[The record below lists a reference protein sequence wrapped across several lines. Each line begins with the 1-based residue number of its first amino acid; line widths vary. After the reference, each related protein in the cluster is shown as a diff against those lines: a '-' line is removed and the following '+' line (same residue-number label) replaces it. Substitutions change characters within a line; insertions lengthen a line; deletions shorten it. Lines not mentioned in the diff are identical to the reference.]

1 VTLLDWV
8 GLFLCAFSACAIL
21 LGRDWRWNIGF
32 MAALYL
38 GTFWLVQIS
47 WTIPL
52 ASVKLVSGWM
62 ACALLALAHNQKEEE
77 ISAPSS
83 WPQGRLFRLAT
94 IGLVL
99 IVSFISALSLG
110 NWLNMS
116 QPTAW
121 GGLLL
126 IGFGLLLTGITNQP
140 FSVIIGLLIALS
152 GFEIIYAAV
161 ESSSL
166 VTGLLSIITLGLAL
180 VGAYFLVHQG
190 RKVEQ

>member
-1 VTLLDWV
+1 VTLLDWIA
-8 GLFLCAFSACAIL
+8 LTLCLIAASAIL
-21 LGRDWRWNIGF
+21 LGRDWRWTIGL

-38 GTFWLVQIS
+38 GSFWLVQIS

-52 ASVKLVSGWM
+52 ASVKVVSGWM
-62 ACALLALAHNQKEEE
+62 ACALLALAHNQKDEE
-77 ISAPSS
+77 ITAPSS
-83 WPQGRLFRLAT
+83 WPQGQLFRLAT
-94 IGLVL
+94 IGLVI
-99 IVSFISALSLG
+99 IVSYISALSLG
-110 NWLNMS
+110 NWLNIS

-126 IGFGLLLTGITNQP
+126 IGIGLLLTGITQQP
-140 FSVIIGLLIALS
+140 FRVIIGLLMALS

-190 RKVEQ
+190 GKVEQ